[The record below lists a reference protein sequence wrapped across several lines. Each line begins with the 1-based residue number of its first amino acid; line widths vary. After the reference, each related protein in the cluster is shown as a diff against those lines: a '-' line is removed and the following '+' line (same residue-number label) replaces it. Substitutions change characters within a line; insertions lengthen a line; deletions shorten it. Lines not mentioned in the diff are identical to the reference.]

1 MNNLE
6 KLLSLCKCGVSIDV
20 NSYRDAYESVSDWI
34 TNTEIQLEEPIEID
48 IKNGM
53 NETQNIIEIHCYP
66 FTPISSIT
74 IYHYD
79 IDIAIEQMIDAI
91 TEWKKERNDHE

>member
-1 MNNLE
+1 MNNLK
-6 KLLSLCKCGVSIDV
+6 KLLSLCKCSVSIDV
-20 NSYRDAYESVSDWI
+20 NLYRDYYESVSDWI
-34 TNTEIQLEEPIEID
+34 NSTEIHLEEPIEIA

-53 NETQNIIEIHCYP
+53 NVTQNVIEINCYP

-79 IDIAIEQMIDAI
+79 IDMAIEQMIDAI
-91 TEWKKERNDHE
+91 TEWQKEREMP

>member
-1 MNNLE
+1 MNNLH
-6 KLLSLCKCGVSIDV
+6 KLLSLCKCGISIDI

-34 TNTEIQLEEPIEID
+34 ANTEIQLEEPIEID

-53 NETQNIIEIHCYP
+53 KKTQNIIEINCYP

-79 IDIAIEQMIDAI
+79 IDMAIDQMIDAI
-91 TEWKKERNDHE
+91 IEWQKERYSHE

>member
-1 MNNLE
+1 MNNLQ
-6 KLLSLCKCGVSIDV
+6 KLLSLCKCGVSIYV
-20 NSYRDAYESVSDWI
+20 NSHRDAYESVSDWI
-34 TNTEIQLEEPIEID
+34 NSTEIQLEEPIEID

-53 NETQNIIEIHCYP
+53 NETQNVIEINCYP

-91 TEWKKERNDHE
+91 IEWQKERE